1 MGVRTNTQ
9 RVLQREVNRIFE
21 RRGYLALLLLLPAV
35 AFVIFGTLFV
45 RPVTDLPIALLDYDN
60 TPTSRKLASMVVA
73 TEGVDIF
80 CNITDTTEGE
90 LLIRQGA
97 VYAMIILP
105 ESFERMLLRGEP
117 AVVAFY
123 NSGVNLTTNGVLE
136 RDVQSAVRTFSV
148 GVQLQQLEARGLS
161 PDEAMAMAMP
171 INFDRH
177 VLFNPELDYAAYLAP
192 SFMAMTLL
200 IFAVMATIY
209 AIGSELKEGTAREWL
224 DMAGDSMWVAM
235 VGKLTV
241 PTVVMWLWGGVM
253 FFVLF
258 VLLGVPIRGDF
269 CVLVIATAI
278 FIVSYEAMAVMFV
291 TLFDNMRLAL
301 SVGGGYSVLSFSF
314 SGVTFPA
321 MAMYAPIRI
330 AGYLFPFTFYMKIYV
345 DTVVRGVPVGYVLGD
360 MAMMMLF
367 WLLPLVALPRLKK
380 MCRDEKFWGK
390 I

>member
-60 TPTSRKLASMVVA
+60 TPTSRKFASMVDA

-90 LLIRQGA
+90 LLIRQGV

-105 ESFERMLLRGEP
+105 EGFERILLRGEP

-269 CVLVIATAI
+269 GVLVIATAI

-367 WLLPLVALPRLKK
+367 WLLPLMALPRLKK

>member
-60 TPTSRKLASMVVA
+60 TPTSRKLASMVDA

-148 GVQLQQLEARGLS
+148 GAQLQQLEARGLS

-177 VLFNPELDYAAYLAP
+177 ILFNPELDYAAYLAP

-209 AIGSELKEGTAREWL
+209 AIGSDKRRFW
-224 DMAGDSMWVAM
+224 
-235 VGKLTV
+235 
-241 PTVVMWLWGGVM
+241 
-253 FFVLF
+253 
-258 VLLGVPIRGDF
+258 R
-269 CVLVIATAI
+269 
-278 FIVSYEAMAVMFV
+278 
-291 TLFDNMRLAL
+291 
-301 SVGGGYSVLSFSF
+301 
-314 SGVTFPA
+314 
-321 MAMYAPIRI
+321 
-330 AGYLFPFTFYMKIYV
+330 
-345 DTVVRGVPVGYVLGD
+345 VGYCNSHFYCQL
-360 MAMMMLF
+360 
-367 WLLPLVALPRLKK
+367 
-380 MCRDEKFWGK
+380 
-390 I
+390 

>member
-60 TPTSRKLASMVVA
+60 TPTSRKLASMVDA

-90 LLIRQGA
+90 LLIRQGV

-269 CVLVIATAI
+269 GVLVIATAI

-367 WLLPLVALPRLKK
+367 WLLPLMALPRLKK

>member
-60 TPTSRKLASMVVA
+60 TPTSRKLASMVDA

-90 LLIRQGA
+90 MLIRQGA

-123 NSGVNLTTNGVLE
+123 NSGVNLTTNGVIE

-161 PDEAMAMAMP
+161 PDEAMTMAMP

-269 CVLVIATAI
+269 GVLVIATAI